1 VDELIKEIIDRYQKV
16 VWFTYRKD
24 MVPIGGLTTDAGWGC
39 MIRTGQMMV
48 HEALR
53 RLKNHDCI
61 ELFLDNPSAK
71 YSIHNIC

>member
-1 VDELIKEIIDRYQKV
+1 
-16 VWFTYRKD
+16 

-71 YSIHNIC
+71 YSIHNICQAGVKLGKKPGEWYGPQTIL